1 MSDIMANVTN
11 YVKNFKT
18 VRLFF
23 RNLAIG
29 IHSRH
34 TATKRGIKKSLHDA
48 TMKRL
53 SYFNLSNKIQ
63 ATPIGSLH
71 IHTID
76 KQDFYW
82 GHNYLC
88 NLYSLYAMKPETIVL
103 IMAILDTIYT
113 YESCNIATIYTVI
126 NDNTDI
132 VSAYQNFLIEKYKGH
147 NKSVPLIIEK
157 QMLQRLLKRLVAI
170 GVIMEQ
176 SENNQLTYQIPSIA
190 IHRYTSK
197 ELHQLARAIFFYK
210 NIALLSVSGHT
221 LLEKIDSLLCDTS
234 LLESIEKSSIPKYQH
249 QYIFTYNNP
258 IHIID
263 EQLLHKICHAIV
275 HRHFITI
282 NFYNPRRP
290 NITVKPIR
298 IASDYFG
305 NRDYLIAYHKNTRV
319 TLRIDSINSIS
330 IQHNFYTIPDE
341 HISESNY
348 KTTLHLRFFKHPD
361 YESKWNDFLSTFYQ
375 ASITIVENTPTHI
388 DLLMKVQDGQI
399 ILPVLRTF
407 LPYLKITHSDPET
420 LQDRFVDNLLHTQHT
435 IAGELPSYSKKA
447 HPSWNLTSPSSAEID
462 SEVSSPLLH
471 EISAIT
477 FTTQYRIQQ
486 DLINGIPYRLEDI
499 QYITQHRPLLDPLS
513 PIEENDQYEQKLP
526 PHLVITKENQLYPLF
541 PNLPPV
547 LLSHTERM
555 FLKTLLVDDRVNWM
569 LPTAL
574 KDSLIDRLRETS
586 TSLPNNAWTNI
597 TLCTRH
603 KPSSY
608 ELHRLCTQAL
618 EENKQILCETSQGKS
633 ILLPCKL
640 EYNVATN
647 AFSLIAYSEVA
658 NTFHYYPMDSIKWVS
673 LLDSKINLD
682 LYTLYNDYQANSQ
695 ESLVFSIYDI
705 NNALDRC
712 LQAFCH
718 YEITGTQTESM
729 VFTFTVHYL
738 PFQEKDIL
746 RILLSLGAA
755 IRVQG
760 NHPIKDNLTSIYTQ
774 AISQL

>member
-1 MSDIMANVTN
+1 MANVTN

-18 VRLFF
+18 IRLFF

-147 NKSVPLIIEK
+147 NKSIPSIIEK

-170 GVIMEQ
+170 GVITEK
-176 SENNQLTYQIPSIA
+176 SENNQLTYQVTSIA
-190 IHRYTSK
+190 LDRYTSK
-197 ELHQLARAIFFYK
+197 ELNQLAIAIFFYK
-210 NIALLSVSGHT
+210 NIALLGVSGHT
-221 LLEKIDSLLCDTS
+221 LLEKIDSLLCKTS
-234 LLESIEKSSIPKYQH
+234 LLESIENPSTPEYH
-249 QYIFTYNNP
+249 RQYIFTYNNP

-263 EQLLHKICHAIV
+263 EQLLHKICHAII

-282 NFYNPRRP
+282 NFHNPRRP
-290 NITVKPIR
+290 NMSVNPIR
-298 IASDYFG
+298 IESDYLG
-305 NRDYLIAYHKNTRV
+305 NRDYLVAYHKDTRV

-330 IQHNFYTIPDE
+330 IQHNFHTIPEE
-341 HISESNY
+341 HIDESDY
-348 KTTLHLRFFKHPD
+348 KTTLHLHFFKHPD
-361 YESKWNDFLSTFYQ
+361 YESKWNDFLSTFHQ
-375 ASITIVENTPTHI
+375 TSITILENASTHI
-388 DLLMKVQDGQI
+388 DVLMKVQDGQVI
-399 ILPVLRTF
+399 IPVLRTF
-407 LPYLKITHSDPET
+407 LPYLKITHSDPKT
-420 LQDRFVDNLLHTQHT
+420 LQSRFIDNLLHTQHT
-435 IAGELPSYSKKA
+435 IVGELPSYSKKT
-447 HPSWNLTSPSSAEID
+447 HPSWNLTSPSSLETD
-462 SEVSSPLLH
+462 SEVASPLLH

-486 DLINGIPYRLEDI
+486 DLILGIPYTLEDI
-499 QYITQHRPLLDPLS
+499 QYITQHRPLLDSLS
-513 PIEENDQYEQKLP
+513 PVEENDQYEQHLP
-526 PHLVITKENQLYPLF
+526 AHLVITKQNQLYPLF
-541 PNLPPV
+541 PNLPPI

-555 FLKTLLVDDRVNWM
+555 FLKDLLADDRVNWM

-574 KDSLIDRLRETS
+574 KNSLIHKLRETS
-586 TSLPNNAWTNI
+586 TSLPDHAWNNI
-597 TLCTRH
+597 SLCTH
-603 KPSSY
+603 HEPSSF

-618 EENKQILCETSQGKS
+618 EEKKQILCETSQGKS

-658 NTFHYYPMDSIKWVS
+658 NTFHYYPMDSIERVTI
-673 LLDSKINLD
+673 LDSKINLD
-682 LYTLYNDYQANSQ
+682 IYALYNDYQGNNQ
-695 ESLVFSIYDI
+695 ECLVFSIYDI

-712 LQAFCH
+712 LQAFSH
-718 YEITGTQTESM
+718 YEILGTQTESM
-729 VFTFTVHYL
+729 VFTFTVNYL

-760 NHPIKDNLTSIYTQ
+760 NHPIKDKLTSIYTQ